1 MKFKEMIDM
10 LPQSYSVAIQDEDDE
25 NVCTTRTDS
34 KGIIPYL
41 DKDVTRW
48 FPEGTLLN
56 PADFTVSLKGV

>member
-1 MKFKEMIDM
+1 MKFKEMIDT
-10 LPQSYSVAIQDEDDE
+10 LNQGYTVAIRDEENE
-25 NVCTTRTDS
+25 NVCNTRTDS

>member
-1 MKFKEMIDM
+1 MKFKEMTDTLI
-10 LPQSYSVAIQDEDDE
+10 QGYSVAIRDEENE
-25 NVCTTRTDS
+25 NVCNTRTDS